1 MHGRKIRHAVG
12 GEAFENYLKI
22 ASLSG
27 QERKNAFSKLSN
39 EQKASFIK
47 VNLALQFV
55 KRPAM
60 TKEQREFVL
69 DTISKVSA
77 DIYDKSN
84 PEKVRSSEQ
93 TGLELVNKAFGLFPR
108 QEAGDF

>member
-1 MHGRKIRHAVG
+1 MPPSIAVG
-12 GEAFENYLKI
+12 NEAFENYLKI

-27 QERKNAFSKLSN
+27 SERKSAFSKLSN
-39 EQKASFIK
+39 EQKESFIK

-69 DTISKVSA
+69 DIISKVSA

-93 TGLELVNKAFGLFPR
+93 SAVEVINKAFGLFPR
-108 QEAGDF
+108 R